1 MCGTWRNESLAID
14 PGDASHEF
22 NGPSRLLR
30 AVTGSSSLRWRRGL
44 STLLGFVLAG
54 LGAAFVAWSLAD
66 EWGRVLEAT
75 TGARP
80 LWLGAGFVFGM
91 AGIVHLGLGWRRA
104 LELLGFPC
112 SRRDAL
118 RWYFVG
124 QLGKYV
130 PGGVWAVVGSAELA
144 AGEGASRARAYGAML
159 LALGCGYLAGIL
171 AVAGLLPFEV
181 GLLQGLPTVGF
192 LLVLIPLGVLA
203 VHPAVLGYVLE
214 FTRRVS
220 RWPIE
225 LEVPRWGSSLRLV
238 GWHLPAWLGLGLA
251 TWCVARALEGPV
263 PVVNIMLAGI
273 LAWVVGF
280 LVVPAP
286 GGLGVREAVFTV
298 AATSLSSGMAAAV
311 AVVARVVFVM
321 VDVAGAGLVLLARPG
336 GRGSRGSEPDAFP
349 PTFTSDVDD

>member
-1 MCGTWRNESLAID
+1 M
-14 PGDASHEF
+14 
-22 NGPSRLLR
+22 
-30 AVTGSSSLRWRRGL
+30 TGSSILRRRRGL
-44 STLLGFVLAG
+44 STLVGFVLAG

-66 EWGRVLEAT
+66 EWERVLEAA

-80 LWLGAGFVFGM
+80 LWLGAGFGFGI
-91 AGIVHLGLGWRRA
+91 AGMVGLALGWRRA
-104 LELLGFPC
+104 LELLGLPC

-118 RWYFVG
+118 HWYFVG
-124 QLGKYV
+124 QLGKYL

-159 LALGCGYLAGIL
+159 LALGCGYLAGVL
-171 AVAGLLPFEV
+171 AVAGLLPFQI

-192 LLVLIPLGVLA
+192 LLALIPLGVLA
-203 VHPAVLGYVLE
+203 VHPAVLGHGLE
-214 FTRRVS
+214 LTRRVS
-220 RWPIE
+220 RRPIE
-225 LEVPRWGSSLRLV
+225 LEIPPWASSLWLV

-251 TWCVARALEGPV
+251 TWCVARALEGPA
-263 PVVNIMLAGI
+263 PIVNIMLAGI

-311 AVVARVVFVM
+311 AVVARVLFVL
-321 VDVAGAGLVLLARPG
+321 VDVVGAGLVLLIRPG
-336 GRGSRGSEPDAFP
+336 GGEILSSEPDAVP
-349 PTFTSDVDD
+349 PTFTPDVHD

>member
-1 MCGTWRNESLAID
+1 M
-14 PGDASHEF
+14 
-22 NGPSRLLR
+22 
-30 AVTGSSSLRWRRGL
+30 TGSSILRRRRGL
-44 STLLGFVLAG
+44 STLVGFVLAG

-66 EWGRVLEAT
+66 EWERVLEAA

-80 LWLGAGFVFGM
+80 LWLGAGFGFGI
-91 AGIVHLGLGWRRA
+91 AGMVGLALGWRRA
-104 LELLGFPC
+104 LELLGLPC

-118 RWYFVG
+118 HWYFVG
-124 QLGKYV
+124 QLGKYL

-159 LALGCGYLAGIL
+159 LALGCGYLAGVL
-171 AVAGLLPFEV
+171 AVAGLLPFQI

-192 LLVLIPLGVLA
+192 LLALIPLGVLA
-203 VHPAVLGYVLE
+203 VHPAVLGRVLE
-214 FTRRVS
+214 LTRRVAQ
-220 RWPIE
+220 RPIE
-225 LEVPRWGSSLRLV
+225 LEVPPWGSSLRLV

-251 TWCVARALEGPV
+251 TWCVARALEGPA
-263 PVVNIMLAGI
+263 PVVNIVLAGI

-311 AVVARVVFVM
+311 AVVARVLFVL
-321 VDVAGAGLVLLARPG
+321 VDLVGAGLVLLLRPSG
-336 GRGSRGSEPDAFP
+336 GESPGTEPDAVP
-349 PTFTSDVDD
+349 DTLTSDVDD

>member
-1 MCGTWRNESLAID
+1 M
-14 PGDASHEF
+14 
-22 NGPSRLLR
+22 
-30 AVTGSSSLRWRRGL
+30 TGSSSLRQRRGL

-54 LGAAFVAWSLAD
+54 LGAAFVVWSLAD
-66 EWGRVLEAT
+66 EWDRVLEAT

-91 AGIVHLGLGWRRA
+91 AGMVGLGLGWRRA
-104 LELLGFPC
+104 LGLLGLPC

-118 RWYFVG
+118 HWYFVG

-159 LALGCGYLAGIL
+159 LALGCGYLAGVL
-171 AVAGLLPFEV
+171 AVAGLLPFQI
-181 GLLQGLPTVGF
+181 GLLQGLPIVGF
-192 LLVLIPLGVLA
+192 LLALIPLGVLA
-203 VHPAVLGYVLE
+203 VHPAVLGRVLE

-220 RWPIE
+220 RRPVQ
-225 LEVPRWGSSLRLV
+225 LEVPPWGSSLRLV

-251 TWCVARALEGPV
+251 TWCVARALEGPA

-311 AVVARVVFVM
+311 AVVARVLFVL
-321 VDVAGAGLVLLARPG
+321 VDVVGAGLVLLARPG
-336 GRGSRGSEPDAFP
+336 SGESFSSKPDAVP
-349 PTFTSDVDD
+349 PTLTSDIHD